1 MQQILNVPGRLRPI
15 EMVQSNGN
23 VQKEQGSRGIEI
35 ELRTLE
41 GHSCH
46 INEIRTVRKL
56 DLPTQSVDARE
67 LCKKYQ
73 YLNSVNIPSYVQ
85 GSPTTLLGLPHAHL
99 LYAMTYRVGMPGE
112 PVAVKTPLGWTIF
125 GGSGTGVEL
134 QTITK
139 VVLNQE
145 AEKSMDKIMK
155 DYFSVEG
162 FGVSP
167 IAPTSVSKDEERA
180 IQIMESTFQ
189 KIEGD
194 SYETGLL

>member
-1 MQQILNVPGRLRPI
+1 MVQFFVERREGKHLRATCQMAKTNGGHRNRELHTFAFLDTGSAVSLIKQEVQQILNVPGRLRPI
-15 EMVQSNGN
+15 EMVQNNGN

-56 DLPTQSVDARE
+56 DLPTRSVDARE

-125 GGSGTGVEL
+125 GGSW
-134 QTITK
+134 
-139 VVLNQE
+139 
-145 AEKSMDKIMK
+145 S
-155 DYFSVEG
+155 
-162 FGVSP
+162 
-167 IAPTSVSKDEERA
+167 
-180 IQIMESTFQ
+180 
-189 KIEGD
+189 
-194 SYETGLL
+194 